1 MKFYSKIFKA
11 KAVVSVFVITWII
24 ILILITINHSLSLVD
39 SRGKLKSVCNFEIC
53 EKYIRSSYNNL
64 LKNKKNN

>member
-39 SRGKLKSVCNFEIC
+39 SRGNLKHVCKFETC
-53 EKYIRSSYNNL
+53 KKYIRSSYQNL
-64 LKNKKNN
+64 LKK